1 MQGHLQGSRAWSN
14 LHFENHAYERL
25 RVLSLINKATVAN
38 LVAGFVIIAGVIG
51 YFMDL
56 ESSEMML
63 LLVGAG
69 IGYLFKN
76 GNINVLGLN
85 DESKA
90 TD

>member
-1 MQGHLQGSRAWSN
+1 M
-14 LHFENHAYERL
+14 
-25 RVLSLINKATVAN
+25 SLISKATVAN
-38 LVAGFVIIAGVIG
+38 IVAGFVIVAGVVG
-51 YFMDL
+51 YFLNL

-76 GNINVLGLN
+76 GNINVLGIEN
-85 DESKA
+85 KN

>member
-1 MQGHLQGSRAWSN
+1 
-14 LHFENHAYERL
+14 
-25 RVLSLINKATVAN
+25 VLSLISKATVAN
-38 LVAGFVIIAGVIG
+38 LVAGFVIIAGVLG

-76 GNINVLGLN
+76 GNINVLGIKEK
-85 DESKA
+85 D
-90 TD
+90 